1 MGIDAIL
8 RTETQEELASVS
20 DPQMVL
26 SRATTSGRFS
36 ETRLLKYLVPWGD
49 AVFNQAQAP
58 DLRDDI
64 RVFTDGDPG
73 APLSDHLLEVRAL
86 VERLASE
93 THSYL
98 WFIGD

>member
-8 RTETQEELASVS
+8 RTETQEELASVP

-26 SRATTSGRFS
+26 SRAATAGRFS

-58 DLRDDI
+58 DLQDDI
-64 RVFTDGDPG
+64 RAFTDGDPG
-73 APLSDHLLEVRAL
+73 ALLSHHLLEVRAL